1 MSISTI
7 EQSTTHTS
15 DNWILPVSTRSLAF
29 EHKGTEC
36 FTTGWRFMMSDVWK
50 GAAELKSY
58 LRAAIVMPT
67 CKENNIQASCM
78 LFQKLKL

>member
-1 MSISTI
+1 
-7 EQSTTHTS
+7 
-15 DNWILPVSTRSLAF
+15 
-29 EHKGTEC
+29 
-36 FTTGWRFMMSDVWK
+36 MSDVWK

-67 CKENNIQASCM
+67 CKEKNIQASCM